1 MKRTIAIAGATGSIG
16 TQALDIVRRH
26 PDRFSAVALTAHS
39 RAEQLFALVREF
51 QPQVAGLVVEPKE
64 IPEDL
69 KHIHWI
75 FGENVAEKSI
85 ELTRPDDALMA
96 VVGIRGLPAV
106 LSSIEHAGRILLA
119 NKEALVTGGELVMRR
134 IAEKNKPL
142 LPVDSEHSAIF
153 QCLQAANGNPV
164 SRLWLTASGG
174 ALRRWTKEQIQNAT
188 VADVLKHPTWQMGA
202 KITVDCAGMMNKGL
216 EVIEAHHLFGTP
228 LEQISVVVHPESII
242 HSMVEFTDGAVLAQM
257 GHADM
262 RGPIGYAMGYPERI
276 PYDAKPMNFAQL
288 GKLTFEEPDIDRFP
302 CLQYAIDAQ
311 KAGGNMPV
319 VLNGANEEAVAAFL
333 RGDIAFGRIAEVV
346 LDALNGVEKTAIR
359 SVEDVYEAD
368 RLARA
373 HAVRFLKK

>member
-96 VVGIRGLPAV
+96 VVGIGGLPAV

-276 PYDAKPMNFAQL
+276 AYDAKPMNFAQL